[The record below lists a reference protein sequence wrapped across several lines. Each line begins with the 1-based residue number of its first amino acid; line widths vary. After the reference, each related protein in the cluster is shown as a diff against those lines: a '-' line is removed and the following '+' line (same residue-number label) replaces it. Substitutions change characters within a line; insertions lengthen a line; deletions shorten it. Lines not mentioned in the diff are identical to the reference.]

1 MPPPL
6 MFYWEIYE
14 FFRSSHR
21 RCCMKKAVLK
31 NFAILAENLQACN
44 FIKNNP
50 AQMFSSE
57 YVEIFKSIYFEE
69 HLHGEQL
76 HLY

>member
-1 MPPPL
+1 
-6 MFYWEIYE
+6 
-14 FFRSSHR
+14 
-21 RCCMKKAVLK
+21 MKKAVLK

>member
-1 MPPPL
+1 
-6 MFYWEIYE
+6 
-14 FFRSSHR
+14 
-21 RCCMKKAVLK
+21 MKKAVLK
-31 NFAILAENLQACN
+31 NFTILAENLQPCN
-44 FIKNNP
+44 FIKNRI
-50 AQMFSSE
+50 QHMFSSE